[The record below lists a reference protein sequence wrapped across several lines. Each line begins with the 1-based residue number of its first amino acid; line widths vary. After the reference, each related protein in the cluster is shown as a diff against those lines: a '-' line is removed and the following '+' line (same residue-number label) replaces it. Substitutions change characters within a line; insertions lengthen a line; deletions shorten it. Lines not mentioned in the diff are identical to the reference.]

1 MTRKAVEVIND
12 HPADQP
18 LFLYLAYQTAHMPMQ
33 VAIDDPQRHHNHHQQ
48 HQRVFSQFILSPL
61 PDQQPPAVYRK
72 QYKRQTRVY
81 QSDLQQPPKAI
92 YRAATITV
100 SRQRDEHIVI
110 ASVNFLISI
119 THH

>member
-33 VAIDDPQRHHNHHQQ
+33 VATDDHQQHHHQHQQ
-48 HQRVFSQFILSPL
+48 HQCVYSSFILSPL
-61 PDQQPPAVYRK
+61 LVQKPPAVYRK

-100 SRQRDEHIVI
+100 SRQSDEYIVI
-110 ASVNFLISI
+110 VSLNFLIYL